1 MSASGSQMQTIKEWV
16 NEHRG
21 VILAVI
27 AVIAAIL
34 LIVGLTLSWFLTNK
48 DLSTVGK
55 VDSPAELKVLGPN
68 QTATEQLDIT
78 YDADSDI
85 TTSDGTVVRRRAFC
99 VWSDGKGFELQ
110 VANTTNISGMTVNV
124 YRVTEND
131 SSVKGDVVDRDSL
144 GKLYSWSKKGN
155 PIQLTAINPSS
166 DNSAQAAVPGAGTTN
181 DPTFGSYENVQK
193 NARPL
198 YRYASFGT
206 NASSPNVID
215 WPDDK
220 SKATNFIVEC
230 TWPEGQNYKETDMV
244 YLIAR
249 TASAS

>member
-1 MSASGSQMQTIKEWV
+1 MSASESQMRTIKEWV

-55 VDSPAELKVLGPN
+55 LDSPAELKVLGPN

-78 YDADSDI
+78 YDADSDT
-85 TTSDGTVVRRRAFC
+85 TTSEGTVVRRRAFC
-99 VWSDGKGFELQ
+99 VWSGGKGFELQ
-110 VANTTNISGMTVNV
+110 VANTTNIEGMTVNI

-131 SSVKGDVVDRDSL
+131 SSKTGDVVDRDSL
-144 GKLYSWSKKGN
+144 GNLYSWSKKGD
-155 PIQLTAINPSS
+155 PIQLTAINPS
-166 DNSAQAAVPGAGTTN
+166 DNPAQAAVPAAGTTD
-181 DPTFGSYENVQK
+181 DPTFNAYKNVQK

-206 NASSPNVID
+206 DASSPNVID
-215 WPDDK
+215 HPGDK
-220 SKATNFIVEC
+220 NKATNFIVEC